1 MKADRHIATVRAAI
15 CNGLAALFML
25 SGFAKVADSQGFIT
39 TVQAHGVVS
48 APTATFV
55 ASSLPWIEVLVGVGA
70 LWSAANGY
78 GLRRSIFAAA
88 LLFGIFSAYAWFL
101 VASPPTKPA
110 GCGCGF
116 SKAPVEDW
124 SWIAWRN
131 TASTVLLGVVALTR
145 YRFAEPERAAV
156 MAS

>member
-1 MKADRHIATVRAAI
+1 
-15 CNGLAALFML
+15 ML

-55 ASSLPWIEVLVGVGA
+55 ASFLPWIEVLVGVGA

-101 VASPPTKPA
+101 VASPPTKP
-110 GCGCGF
+110 
-116 SKAPVEDW
+116 
-124 SWIAWRN
+124 
-131 TASTVLLGVVALTR
+131 
-145 YRFAEPERAAV
+145 
-156 MAS
+156 